1 MIVYLP
7 QITNGQ
13 TLISNEE
20 IYTHTHKI
28 PLKISNLKP
37 QIKCFNK
44 KFFFFN
50 TLSTDT
56 NYFITFLQDVI
67 VTNFLLFLI

>member
-20 IYTHTHKI
+20 IYTHTHTKNTT
-28 PLKISNLKP
+28 KNLK
-37 QIKCFNK
+37 FETSN
-44 KFFFFN
+44 
-50 TLSTDT
+50 
-56 NYFITFLQDVI
+56 
-67 VTNFLLFLI
+67 